1 VTSVVE
7 FVLGRS
13 PNEIFWVEIVEVL
26 VAKFRRLEELCS
38 RLEQPSSR
46 ICDLHLG
53 PSLDQA

>member
-1 VTSVVE
+1 ME

-13 PNEIFWVEIVEVL
+13 PNEIFWVEIAEVL

-53 PSLDQA
+53 PSLGQA